1 MGGCDIENPL
11 SYNNIRKIKDMLSDF
26 LPAIKYVYIAILFVF
41 VFLSLFAPHMQT
53 IGFGSFFGL
62 QAIFT
67 VIYLF
72 DLFMDTNRDKKALSM
87 EIPANRYLNEYSLNM
102 PYWWILVPVFGM
114 QFASSLM
121 MIMTWSY
128 LSKRDST
135 VPLSKQNEIIV
146 GRWKAFSIIIT
157 FALLVLVFGYTV
169 GFNGPSTVSGG
180 SYKIWILINMVFALI
195 LSIINI
201 VYANELSRLRFTSTD
216 G

>member
-1 MGGCDIENPL
+1 M
-11 SYNNIRKIKDMLSDF
+11 DF
-26 LPAIKYVYIAILFVF
+26 GNGI
-41 VFLSLFAPHMQT
+41 
-53 IGFGSFFGL
+53 
-62 QAIFT
+62 
-67 VIYLF
+67 
-72 DLFMDTNRDKKALSM
+72 
-87 EIPANRYLNEYSLNM
+87 
-102 PYWWILVPVFGM
+102 W
-114 QFASSLM
+114 FASSLM

-169 GFNGPSTVSGG
+169 GFSGPITVSGG
-180 SYKIWILINMVFALI
+180 SYKVWILMNMTFALI

-201 VYANELSRLRFTSTD
+201 VYANDLSRLRFTSTD